1 MAYYNNVKRYVS
13 KNTTIHKYIYIYIE
27 KIDILSQYFSLETQ
41 SVAKQ

>member
-13 KNTTIHKYIYIYIE
+13 KITTIHKYIYIE